1 MRKRECKYFRCLK
14 KSYWMLKKISFLFF
28 LFIAIGL
35 QAQQLNFPLSNPYFY
50 QIEKKLYAPDNYF
63 HTAVKPWLTSD
74 IDKLINTDSL
84 QNKYVI
90 NRDFGRKFPNFLW
103 NKIFNEHLISINKDG
118 FIANIDP
125 VFNFEL
131 GKDLSVNSETK
142 YVNTRGFLVEGSIG
156 KDFSFSTTF
165 YENQASFVDYLSS
178 SISSTEIVPGQGM
191 ARTFGK
197 NSYDYAWASGYISYT
212 PSKYFN
218 IQFGHGK
225 NFIGDGYRSLLLS
238 DNAFNYPYLK
248 ITTNVWRFKYT
259 NLYAEFQ
266 DLGTPHS
273 YDLGFRKKYGTFHHL
288 SYAVNKRLNIG
299 LFESIIWQAQD
310 SSGFRGFD
318 VNYLNPVI
326 FFRPVEFSLGSPD
339 NALLGLNISYKL
351 ADSYVI
357 YGQLMLDEFKL
368 SEIRSGDGWRGNKQ
382 SFQLGA
388 KAFDLFNV
396 KSLYVQT
403 EFNFVR
409 PYTYSH
415 RTSLQNYGHYNQ
427 ALAHPVGANFW
438 ESVSILKYKY
448 KRFFAEYKLNYI
460 LYGADGVGVNFGKNI
475 FRSYEDY
482 PKEYNNFVGQG
493 IKTSVIYND
502 LRISYLINP
511 KTNLNICIGITDR
524 FERTDF
530 SKNHSTYFYVG
541 IRTSLHNFYYD
552 F

>member
-1 MRKRECKYFRCLK
+1 
-14 KSYWMLKKISFLFF
+14 MLKKTLFIFF
-28 LFIAIGL
+28 LFLALSI
-35 QAQQLNFPLSNPYFY
+35 QAQQLNFPLANPFFY
-50 QIEKKLYAPDNYF
+50 QIEEKLYTPDYYF
-63 HTAVKPWLTSD
+63 HTSVKPWLTSD

-84 QNKYVI
+84 QNEYVI
-90 NRDFGRKFPNFLW
+90 KRNFGRKLPNFFW
-103 NKIFNEHLISINKDG
+103 NKIFNDHLISINKDG

-131 GKDLSVNSETK
+131 GKDLNGDNKTK

-165 YENQASFVDYLSS
+165 YENQASFVNYLSN
-178 SISSTEIVPGQGM
+178 SIANTRVVSGQGM
-191 ARTFGK
+191 VRNFGK
-197 NSYDYAWASGYISYT
+197 SGYDYAWASGYISYT

-248 ITTNVWRFKYT
+248 ITTNVWRLKYT

-266 DLGTPHS
+266 DLQTPHS
-273 YDLGFRKKYGTFHHL
+273 NDLGFRKKYGTFHYL

-318 VNYLNPVI
+318 INYLNPVI

-339 NALLGLNISYKL
+339 NALLGINVSYKL
-351 ADSYVI
+351 ADRYII

-368 SEIRSGDGWRGNKQ
+368 HEVLAGNGWWGNKQ
-382 SFQLGA
+382 AFQLGA
-388 KAFDLFNV
+388 KAFDLFNIR
-396 KSLYVQT
+396 SLYVQT

-415 RTSLQNYGHYNQ
+415 RASIQNYGHYNQ
-427 ALAHPVGANFW
+427 ALAHPIGANFW
-438 ESVSILKYKY
+438 ESVSIINYNY

-460 LYGADGVGVNFGKNI
+460 VYGADSAGVNFGKDI
-475 FRSYEDY
+475 FKSYEDHPY
-482 PKEYNNFVGQG
+482 NYNNFVGQG
-493 IKTSVIYND
+493 VKTNVVFND

-511 KTNLNICIGITDR
+511 RTNFNISIGVTDRLEITDLSR
-524 FERTDF
+524 
-530 SKNHSTYFYVG
+530 KHSSYFYVG